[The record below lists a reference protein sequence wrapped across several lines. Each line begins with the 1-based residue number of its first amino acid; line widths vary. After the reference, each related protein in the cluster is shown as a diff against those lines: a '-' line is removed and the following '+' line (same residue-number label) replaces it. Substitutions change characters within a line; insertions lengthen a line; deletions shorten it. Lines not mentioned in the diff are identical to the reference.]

1 MTKRKILIY
10 PDRRLKTA
18 AAEVDEIN
26 ESTRLLAADM
36 LETMYAAPGIG
47 LAGPQI
53 GVMRRILVMDC
64 SAKDDDADPRILI
77 NPSVVWSSGETDKRE
92 EGCLSMPNHYAD
104 VERAVSVRVIFKDTD
119 GADCDDTY
127 HGIWARCVQHEIDHL
142 NGILFIDRISL
153 IKRQMIRRKL
163 VKEQQR
169 SATERPVS

>member
-1 MTKRKILIY
+1 MTKRTILIY

-18 AAEVDEIN
+18 AAEVDEITEN
-26 ESTRLLAADM
+26 TRSLAADM

-64 SAKDDDADPRILI
+64 SAKDDEADPRILI
-77 NPSVVWSSGETDKRE
+77 NPSVVWASEETGKRE
-92 EGCLSMPNHYAD
+92 EGCLSMPNQFAD
-104 VERAVSVRVIFKDTD
+104 VVRPISVRVTSKDAD
-119 GADCDDTY
+119 GGDCEDTY

-169 SATERPVS
+169 RATDRPVS